1 VGLRGQKT
9 LEEEPTMVRQGLK
22 QDARRRVTE
31 ALSARQ
37 KGRLERERRQAG
49 LAVGILTA
57 LSERDEAIKVAEQK
71 AAEGV
76 RALRTE
82 RLSIVE
88 IAELCGGQVDV
99 RELTRLS
106 RTSLAPATTA
116 GAKS

>member
-1 VGLRGQKT
+1 
-9 LEEEPTMVRQGLK
+9 MVRQGLK

-49 LAVGILTA
+49 LAVAILTA
-57 LSERDEAIKVAEQK
+57 LAERDAAIQVADQQ
-71 AAEGV
+71 AAEAV
-76 RALRTE
+76 RALLAE
-82 RLSIVE
+82 RLSVAE

-99 RELTRLS
+99 KELSRLS
-106 RTSLAPATTA
+106 RISPEASSSP

>member
-1 VGLRGQKT
+1 
-9 LEEEPTMVRQGLK
+9 MVRQVLK

-57 LSERDEAIKVAEQK
+57 LAERDEAIQVAEMQ
-71 AAEGV
+71 AAEAV
-76 RALRTE
+76 RGLLAE
-82 RLSIVE
+82 RLSVRE
-88 IAELCGGQVDV
+88 IGELCGGQVDV

-106 RTSLAPATTA
+106 RISSETAPLSGRTS
-116 GAKS
+116 